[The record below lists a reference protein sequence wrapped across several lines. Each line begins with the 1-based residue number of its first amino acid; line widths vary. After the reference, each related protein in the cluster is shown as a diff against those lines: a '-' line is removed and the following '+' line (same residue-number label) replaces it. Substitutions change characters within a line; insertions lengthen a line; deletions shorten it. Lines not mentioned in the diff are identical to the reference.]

1 MAEFEDRL
9 NAILG
14 DPEAMGQIVSI
25 AKALTGEGGAP
36 GTAEEEAPSQGP
48 VPPPQE
54 QPAPEAPPGPAAGQ
68 PDWSALLGM
77 LGNGAA
83 GDSPLAALGSLDPEL
98 IQTAVTLFSEYSA
111 GDNQKVALL
120 TALKPFLKPERQVKV
135 DKAIQLARLSR
146 VIRVALQMFQSNRE
160 EGGQDV

>member
-25 AKALTGEGGAP
+25 AKALTGEGETPGTTEEGAP
-36 GTAEEEAPSQGP
+36 PRET
-48 VPPPQE
+48 VPPPE
-54 QPAPEAPPGPAAGQ
+54 EPTAPAASSGPAAGQ

-77 LGNGAA
+77 LGGGAA
-83 GDSPLAALGSLDPEL
+83 GDSPLASLGNLDPKL

-111 GDNQKVALL
+111 GDSQKVALL
-120 TALKPFLKPERQVKV
+120 TALKPFLKPERQAKV

-146 VIRVALQMFQSNRE
+146 VIRVAFQMFQSNRE